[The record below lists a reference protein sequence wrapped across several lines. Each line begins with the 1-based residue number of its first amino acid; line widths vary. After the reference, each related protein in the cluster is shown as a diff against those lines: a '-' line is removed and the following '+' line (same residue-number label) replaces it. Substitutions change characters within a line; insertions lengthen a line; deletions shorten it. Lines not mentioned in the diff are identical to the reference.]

1 MLRIC
6 IGFLRIFN
14 LFMCFN
20 VFIIIFYILRF
31 SKKTPYIFYFLKTMI
46 INTNLYC
53 SIFTSFFHFC
63 FYCYI
68 YIFFHCAILCEFNF
82 IGIFLICPYF
92 RGNSLNSRA
101 GLELKEIRLFPRLLQ
116 KQKIKFIFFRKIIV
130 EKQWFFLVEF
140 QPFFWT
146 IIVEKGRTSLNSR
159 PSLEFKELPWK

>member
-1 MLRIC
+1 MFSLLSFIYYAFPKRHH
-6 IGFLRIFN
+6 IFSISWKQWLLIQIYIV
-14 LFMCFN
+14 LFSLHFSIF
-20 VFIIIFYILRF
+20 VFIVI
-31 SKKTPYIFYFLKTMI
+31 
-46 INTNLYC
+46 
-53 SIFTSFFHFC
+53 
-63 FYCYI
+63 YI
-68 YIFFHCAILCEFNF
+68 YIYFFFHCAILCELNF

>member
-63 FYCYI
+63 FYW
-68 YIFFHCAILCEFNF
+68 
-82 IGIFLICPYF
+82 FLIFVSNF
-92 RGNSLNSRA
+92 RGFCNFSCFQIFSA
-101 GLELKEIRLFPRLLQ
+101 TFQTSPWPPPFFYYVCSYFSG
-116 KQKIKFIFFRKIIV
+116 KIKNCKII
-130 EKQWFFLVEF
+130 EK
-140 QPFFWT
+140 
-146 IIVEKGRTSLNSR
+146 SR
-159 PSLEFKELPWK
+159 KK